1 MKRHRDVAAAPV
13 RSPSE
18 TWGTISEIVV
28 ATLERSSDILRA
40 EAQAAMAA
48 AAPAGLALIAGGYLD
63 RHPITLIAGTVDCTI
78 ETVTGTHA
86 FDVDENLNPVPGAG
100 TATDF
105 TVHLPVPEPHGGLVR
120 RVAGSH
126 PRLSAE
132 EPSALAL
139 EASARSGPF
148 IDLAA
153 LERLRD

>member
-1 MKRHRDVAAAPV
+1 MKRHRNVAAAPV

-18 TWGTISEIVV
+18 TWRTISELVV
-28 ATLERSSDILRA
+28 ATLERSSGIQPA
-40 EAQAAMAA
+40 EAKAAMAA
-48 AAPAGLALIAGGYLD
+48 AAPAGLTLIAGGYLD

-78 ETVTGTHA
+78 GTITGTRA

-100 TATDF
+100 AANDF
-105 TVHLPVPEPHGGLVR
+105 TVHLPTPQPHDGLVS
-120 RVAGSH
+120 RVARSH

-132 EPSALAL
+132 QPPAPTQ
-139 EASARSGPF
+139 EASAMRGPI

>member
-18 TWGTISEIVV
+18 TWRTIAEIVV
-28 ATLERSSDILRA
+28 TTLERSPGVPRA
-40 EAQAAMAA
+40 EAEAAMAA

-78 ETVTGTHA
+78 QTVTGTRA

-100 TATDF
+100 TATQF
-105 TVHLPVPEPHGGLVR
+105 TVHLPSPEPHGGLVR
-120 RVAGSH
+120 RVADSH
-126 PRLSAE
+126 PGLSAE
-132 EPSALAL
+132 EPSAPAQ
-139 EASARSGPF
+139 EDTARSGSF

-153 LERLRD
+153 LERLGD